1 MVLLNL
7 LPHREQARW
16 RQRRHWH
23 GMLGVALGVAVL
35 AGVALYAQGQQR
47 LGRQERATAV
57 LEEAVARLGPQLA
70 EVRKLDAALRE
81 GRTRL
86 QQWQAWQQ
94 SARQPLRLLELL
106 ARELPPGTGLTRVEQ
121 EPGQM
126 VLQGLAVSREAAT
139 ALHELIDGSGLLAQ
153 PALLADMRD
162 EKDGVVFRLVLP
174 LAPVGSGQPPVAA
187 ADGVAE

>member
-7 LPHREQARW
+7 LPHREQAHW

-139 ALHELIDGSGLLAQ
+139 ALRELIDGSGLLAQ

>member
-106 ARELPPGTGLTRVEQ
+106 ARELPLKK
-121 EPGQM
+121 EPM
-126 VLQGLAVSREAAT
+126 PSLPR
-139 ALHELIDGSGLLAQ
+139 
-153 PALLADMRD
+153 
-162 EKDGVVFRLVLP
+162 VLP
-174 LAPVGSGQPPVAA
+174 LPRLRSTVIIGSMAVPAKALTRPVQS
-187 ADGVAE
+187 

>member
-94 SARQPLRLLELL
+94 SGNPCACWSCWRASCR
-106 ARELPPGTGLTRVEQ
+106 R
-121 EPGQM
+121 
-126 VLQGLAVSREAAT
+126 
-139 ALHELIDGSGLLAQ
+139 
-153 PALLADMRD
+153 
-162 EKDGVVFRLVLP
+162 
-174 LAPVGSGQPPVAA
+174 APV
-187 ADGVAE
+187 

>member
-126 VLQGLAVSREAAT
+126 VLQGLAVSREAEGLAFSIALASSWTLAT
-139 ALHELIDGSGLLAQ
+139 ALLKPSPSMSAPM
-153 PALLADMRD
+153 PAMAR
-162 EKDGVVFRLVLP
+162 
-174 LAPVGSGQPPVAA
+174 
-187 ADGVAE
+187 